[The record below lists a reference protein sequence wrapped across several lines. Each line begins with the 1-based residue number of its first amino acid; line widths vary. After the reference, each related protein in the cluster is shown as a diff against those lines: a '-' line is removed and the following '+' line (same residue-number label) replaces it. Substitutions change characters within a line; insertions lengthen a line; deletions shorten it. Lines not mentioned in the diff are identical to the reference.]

1 MHLLRLVLQVSCSAP
16 SLSVHRRPTSLV
28 ISARSK
34 LCPSSQPTQEPDCC
48 HGPCFPGDG
57 SPPPS
62 PILSAVLYRVVYICK
77 QSSGPCHVSLKDA
90 RSQTKSVAV
99 SCSASSA
106 ATSPVLV
113 GGFGY
118 FLKAQ
123 TACLTGTNDNNFV
136 GLPRCHIHRFN
147 FECAWLDE
155 TSIPGFV

>member
-1 MHLLRLVLQVSCSAP
+1 M
-16 SLSVHRRPTSLV
+16 
-28 ISARSK
+28 
-34 LCPSSQPTQEPDCC
+34 
-48 HGPCFPGDG
+48 
-57 SPPPS
+57 
-62 PILSAVLYRVVYICK
+62 
-77 QSSGPCHVSLKDA
+77 
-90 RSQTKSVAV
+90 AV

-106 ATSPVLV
+106 ATSLVLV